1 MGGDLS
7 GKFET
12 VGFAAAEL
20 GLEFEGREGCYRV
33 DNHGQMDTFVA
44 LRSSEG
50 ELWTCML
57 LSEDE
62 VWWN

>member
-20 GLEFEGREGCYRV
+20 GLEFEGREGCYGV
-33 DNHGQMDTFVA
+33 DNCSQDGHILA
-44 LRSSEG
+44 LRSS
-50 ELWTCML
+50 
-57 LSEDE
+57 
-62 VWWN
+62 